1 MMNVLFYYRE
11 FGIFSGGKM
20 MERLSERLLAENP
33 REMIRLRLNR
43 LRSVKLNE
51 AILKEKNDKL
61 DIPTG

>member
-1 MMNVLFYYRE
+1 
-11 FGIFSGGKM
+11 